1 MDQEEELRGYNQRAI
16 DFTLHTILEES
27 CEESDG
33 GERKSRTGADK
44 RMSNKE
50 PSELEKY
57 FTQGLGSNSN
67 AGAHDQDG
75 TGAKRRT
82 SFANEE
88 SEYSDTFSE
97 TSSSIYSEGRSGGE
111 EEDETDPVEL
121 ASSRLEKYF
130 RTNFLGLEGAGGHG
144 NRAELLG
151 QAGNNTSSDGSESV
165 GSDSEGHP
173 SPEQQR
179 RKKVMKT
186 RGLRGQQMQASG
198 GVAADWSRSSLVG
211 SDLDDG
217 AQSDSLSTDP
227 DSLPLDSLH
236 HHSVSSSSSG
246 DDDDE
251 EEEEEEEEIV
261 MEKTDGQFDTIK
273 RRKKKRSAGESN
285 QQAVEKQLTIIEDQA
300 ALQQVKH

>member
-33 GERKSRTGADK
+33 GERRSRTGGDK
-44 RMSNKE
+44 RMTSKE

-67 AGAHDQDG
+67 AGGHDQDG

-144 NRAELLG
+144 NRAEMLG
-151 QAGNNTSSDGSESV
+151 QTGNNTSSDGSESV

-186 RGLRGQQMQASG
+186 RGLRGQQMQA
-198 GVAADWSRSSLVG
+198 ADWSRSSLVG

-217 AQSDSLSTDP
+217 GQSDSLSTDP

-236 HHSVSSSSSG
+236 HHSLSSSPSV

-251 EEEEEEEEIV
+251 EEDDGEEEEEEEIV

-273 RRKKKRSAGESN
+273 RRKKKRTAGESN
-285 QQAVEKQLTIIEDQA
+285 QQAVEKQIAIIEDQA
-300 ALQQVKH
+300 SLQQVKH